1 MHDILLNHL
10 PFANHLAGGHQGIRA
25 WASLAGG
32 ATGRPVALVAPALSS
47 SVRQAMVSTFKAA
60 GDGWQIISGR
70 SNDRLHLCATCC
82 RTLWATSPSL
92 AACLLPN
99 IPHGR
104 PSVASTV
111 ASGAG
116 CCSPLQK
123 GPHASPSGPPF
134 TLAGLTGTTGTFA
147 SLEAHRCAS
156 FYVF

>member
-32 ATGRPVALVAPALSS
+32 ASGRPVALVAPALSS

-82 RTLWATSPSL
+82 RTLWATLPSL
-92 AACLLPN
+92 AAY
-99 IPHGR
+99 
-104 PSVASTV
+104 
-111 ASGAG
+111 
-116 CCSPLQK
+116 
-123 GPHASPSGPPF
+123 GPHRRLWQHVCCQIS
-134 TLAGLTGTTGTFA
+134 LMAGLRWLRRWRAVLGAAALYRRG
-147 SLEAHRCAS
+147 LMLPHPAHHSRLQ
-156 FYVF
+156 V